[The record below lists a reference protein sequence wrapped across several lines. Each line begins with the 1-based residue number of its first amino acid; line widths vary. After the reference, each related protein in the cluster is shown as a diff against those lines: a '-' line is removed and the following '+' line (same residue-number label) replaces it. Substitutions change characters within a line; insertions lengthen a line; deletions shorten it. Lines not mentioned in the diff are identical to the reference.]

1 MGRTQGRRLRR
12 CVHRGGG
19 TGYASY
25 VVAPDTYPALVLVV
39 QILNFTIL
47 LPL

>member
-1 MGRTQGRRLRR
+1 MGRTQGRSLRR

-39 QILNFTIL
+39 RILSFAIS